1 MNCNSDTHPMR
12 LSLAGPPLE
21 LERIL
26 VVKRCFAILILDGNK
41 DMEIRHQC
49 LRRGR
54 WLLGTSHMVLGCI
67 YIGVGA
73 KIEDD
78 ANWRDLWPKHH
89 WRRDSR
95 PYKNTWALPILR
107 MHKYKIPF
115 PYERLRGSIGT
126 SLYRPSEQKEVA
138 RTNTQVSCAQS
149 AIFRRPSMD
158 NEDNKQNSKP
168 KRQRI

>member
-1 MNCNSDTHPMR
+1 MISDEAMNYNSDTCPMR

-26 VVKRCFAILILDGNK
+26 VVKPGFATLILDGSK
-41 DMEIRHQC
+41 DMEIRHHC

-73 KIEDD
+73 KIEDN
-78 ANWRDLWPKHH
+78 ANWRDLWPNHH

-107 MHKYKIPF
+107 MRKYKIPF
-115 PYERLRGSIGT
+115 HYKRLRGSIGT
-126 SLYRPSEQKEVA
+126 SKYRPSEGTHGDSGVQGREA
-138 RTNTQVSCAQS
+138 GR
-149 AIFRRPSMD
+149 
-158 NEDNKQNSKP
+158 EG
-168 KRQRI
+168 